1 MTPTTLQNLA
11 TLALGFL
18 GYLADYL
25 LTAPESFLNWKS
37 FGVAVGTSLLAY
49 LRKYLPK
56 KANE

>member
-1 MTPTTLQNLA
+1 MNTTLLQNLA

-37 FGVAVGTSLLAY
+37 FGVAVGTALLAY

-56 KANE
+56 KAE

>member
-1 MTPTTLQNLA
+1 MTTTTLQNLA
-11 TLALGFL
+11 TLAIGFL

>member
-1 MTPTTLQNLA
+1 MNTTTLQNLA

-37 FGVAVGTSLLAY
+37 FGVACGTALLVY

-56 KANE
+56 KTE

>member
-1 MTPTTLQNLA
+1 MTPTTIQNLTTTA
-11 TLALGFL
+11 LAFL

-37 FGVAVGTSLLAY
+37 FGVACGTALLAY

-56 KANE
+56 KTE